1 MNVTVVGTGYVG
13 LIAGLGFAEWGH
25 NVICLDVDDRKIGL
39 LQEGVCPIYEPGA
52 EEILK
57 KCISDN
63 RIKFTTDKRKAIE
76 ESELI
81 FIAVGTP
88 EDSDGNADMK
98 YVYGCAKDIGTYIN
112 NQKVIVDKSTV
123 PIGTSWEVKRIIQE
137 QMKTRG
143 VNYEVSVASNPE
155 FLREGKAIGD
165 FINPDRIVIGTSDEY
180 AEKQLKKLYFVFN
193 RSKTP
198 IISTTPETA
207 EMIKYASNAFLAT
220 KITFINEIAN
230 LCDKVGADVNEV
242 ARAMGNDGRISPKFL
257 HSGPGY
263 GGSCFPKDTKA
274 LAMMGAKQNA
284 RMTVVEAVISAN
296 QRQKKIAADK
306 IIDNMPD
313 GGTIAILGL
322 AFKPETD
329 DMREAPSITVISEL
343 LKKGIFRIKAYDP
356 EAMDNSKK
364 IFKDEKI
371 EWVKSAREAISE
383 SDAVVVMT
391 EWLEFRSLDVDEL
404 RRLMTGNKIFD
415 FRHVF
420 ARTDL
425 EEAGFEYYGIGF

>member
-1 MNVTVVGTGYVG
+1 MKVTVVGTGYVG

-25 NVICLDVDDRKIGL
+25 KVICLDVDEKKIEL
-39 LQEGVCPIYEPGA
+39 LQKGICPIYEPGA

-57 KCISDN
+57 KCNVDN
-63 RIKFTTDKRKAIE
+63 RIQFTTDKEKAIT
-76 ESELI
+76 ESEII

-88 EDSDGNADMK
+88 EDSDGNADMR

-112 NQKVIVDKSTV
+112 DRKVVVDKSTV
-123 PIGTSWEVKRIIQE
+123 PIGTSREVKRIIQE
-137 QMKTRG
+137 QMELRG
-143 VNYEVSVASNPE
+143 MNYEVSVASNPE

-198 IISTTPETA
+198 IITTTPETA

-274 LAMMGAKQNA
+274 LAMMGEKQKA

-296 QRQKKIAADK
+296 QRQKEIAARK
-306 IIDNMPD
+306 VIDNMPN

-343 LKKGIFRIKAYDP
+343 LKCGNFAIKAYDP
-356 EAMDNSKK
+356 EAMGNSKR
-364 IFKDEKI
+364 IFSDEKI
-371 EWVKSAREAISE
+371 EWSNNAREAILE
-383 SDAVVVMT
+383 SDAIVVMT
-391 EWLEFRSLDVDEL
+391 EWLEFRSLDATEL
-404 RRLMTGNKIFD
+404 QELMRGKKVFD

-420 ARTDL
+420 SRSEL
-425 EEAGFEYYGIGF
+425 EEAGFEYFGIGF